1 MGQSPGSK
9 TAHCRRRNARITILL
24 DERGFDDNASMSA
37 IFGDD
42 RTRPSAE
49 QQMTDDRSTQR
60 KLTVVVAAWT
70 GHDSLQR
77 CLRSLLSQVRPGE
90 DEIIV
95 ARNFADDLCGP
106 FPAAAEFPTVAD
118 FGFAH
123 DTNVPTLRAAGLVAA
138 KGNVVAFLEDHCVC
152 VPGWRDA
159 IMAAHDLPVDAVG
172 GPVDLASGGRPL
184 DWAVYFYDYARFAPP
199 LVSGQ
204 VYSLSGANMSF
215 KNSFL
220 VGLGTAL
227 QDGVMEVILEQES
240 TRRGTATYMAS
251 DAVVIHGNHHSF
263 GSAVV
268 LAFALAQ
275 GYASRRVL
283 GKGTFQRIAFSTVT
297 PLLPLLLMVRIVA
310 AILRTKRNVFR
321 LMIAFPWLVT
331 LVVAWSFGECVGY
344 LAGEGN
350 SQRRWR

>member
-1 MGQSPGSK
+1 MTGDGS
-9 TAHCRRRNARITILL
+9 
-24 DERGFDDNASMSA
+24 
-37 IFGDD
+37 
-42 RTRPSAE
+42 
-49 QQMTDDRSTQR
+49 STR

-70 GHDSLQR
+70 GQESLQR
-77 CLRSLLSQVRPGE
+77 CLRSLLSQVLPGE
-90 DEIIV
+90 DQIIV
-95 ARNFADDLCGP
+95 ARNFADEVEEP
-106 FPAAAEFPTVAD
+106 FTAD
-118 FGFAH
+118 FSTVSDLRFAH
-123 DTNVPTLRAAGLVAA
+123 DTTVPTLRAAGLAA
-138 KGNVVAFLEDHCVC
+138 ANGNVVAFLEDHCIC

-172 GPVDLASGGRPL
+172 GPVELAPGGRPL

-199 LVSGQ
+199 LVSGP

-220 VGLGTAL
+220 AGLGTVL

-240 TRRGTATYMAS
+240 NRRGTATYMAS
-251 DAVVIHGNHHSF
+251 GAVVIHAKQHSF
-263 GSAVV
+263 VGAVV

-283 GKGTFQRIAFSTVT
+283 GKGTLQRLVYSSVT
-297 PLLPLLLMVRIVA
+297 PLLPLLLTVRIVA
-310 AILRTKRNVFR
+310 AILRTKRNVVR
-321 LMIAFPWLVT
+321 LTIALPWLVT
-331 LVVAWSFGECVGY
+331 LVVAWSLGEFVGY

>member
-1 MGQSPGSK
+1 
-9 TAHCRRRNARITILL
+9 
-24 DERGFDDNASMSA
+24 
-37 IFGDD
+37 
-42 RTRPSAE
+42 
-49 QQMTDDRSTQR
+49 MTDDRSSKR

-70 GHDSLQR
+70 GHESLQR

-95 ARNFADDLCGP
+95 ARNFADDVWGP
-106 FPAAAEFPTVAD
+106 FPAAAEFSAVAD
-118 FGFAH
+118 FSFAR
-123 DTNVPTLRAAGLVAA
+123 DTTVPTLRAAGLAAA

-172 GPVDLASGGRPL
+172 GPVDLAPGGRPL

-220 VGLGTAL
+220 VGLGAAL

-240 TRRGTATYMAS
+240 RRRGTATYIAS
-251 DAVVIHGNHHSF
+251 DAVVIHGKHHSF
-263 GSAVV
+263 GGAVI

-275 GYASRRVL
+275 GYASRRVR
-283 GKGTFQRIAFSTVT
+283 GKGTLQRLAFSSVT
-297 PLLPLLLMVRIVA
+297 PLLPLLMMVRIVV
-310 AILRTKRNVFR
+310 AILRTKRNAIR
-321 LMIAFPWLVT
+321 LMIASPWLVT
-331 LVVAWSFGECVGY
+331 LVVTWSLGEFVGY